1 MWTKMRISLIS
12 RFENTLSMLF
22 LSLSAS
28 LFVLLILLLVK
39 PAPYIT
45 SIVLSVI
52 MCVLLIVVFRT
63 YFKERRVEFFD
74 ISSPTLFESGVL
86 VFKSAMKRC
95 ATFFAFKISA
105 INIEKADFQRILTI
119 LLKILPTSTTVA
131 LEWTSQKECFINFYI
146 KQDNSSFLTQ
156 TRELLDNIT
165 RSFNITFGTQ
175 CVHLLTGEE
184 LMLHFYMGIPGKLK
198 KISVSGRHT
207 IKIHTD
213 LINTKRLF
221 ALITLTD
228 FKRFSTVLN
237 RFDRNQ
243 DFRLILPIKKT
254 EDSIFIAKAFIFSW
268 ENPTKS
274 NPIQT
279 PHQNFSSL
287 SKIPAS
293 KSIQI
298 LGDILSRNHTD
309 ELGMEF
315 SLRDTATKIIDLLLI
330 QWSSQGTLEVKSQTP
345 QEPKTANVGPNQ
357 WRDFLIEQL
366 SNLTLPYQKDKT
378 LLIDE
383 IPLRVDA
390 QVEDLLIFIIPKIK
404 ENQVRWFVQ
413 NITTLLERDKTKN
426 VILLLTQPQNT
437 LLSPKGLSSLIRA
450 QRIHFVRTKEEL
462 TSLLAKKKPHLLK
475 RQKGLTQAA

>member
-1 MWTKMRISLIS
+1 
-12 RFENTLSMLF
+12 MLF

-39 PAPYIT
+39 PVLYIT

-52 MCVLLIVVFRT
+52 VCVLLIVVFRT

-86 VFKSAMKRC
+86 VFRSTMKRC
-95 ATFFAFKISA
+95 ATFFAFKINA
-105 INIEKADFQRILTI
+105 VNIEKTDFQRTLTI

-156 TRELLDNIT
+156 TRKLLDNIT
-165 RSFNITFGTQ
+165 RSFITAFGTQ

-184 LMLHFYMGIPGKLK
+184 LLLHFSMGIPGKFK

-207 IKIHTD
+207 ITIQTD
-213 LINTKRLF
+213 LVNTKRLF
-221 ALITLTD
+221 ALLTLTD

-237 RFDRNQ
+237 RFDSNQ
-243 DFRLILPIKKT
+243 NFRLILPINKT
-254 EDSIFIAKAFIFSW
+254 EDSTIIAKAFTFIW
-268 ENPTKS
+268 ENPSKS
-274 NPIQT
+274 NPTQT
-279 PHQNFSSL
+279 PHHDFSSL

-309 ELGMEF
+309 EPEIELP
-315 SLRDTATKIIDLLLI
+315 LPDTATKIIDLLLTP
-330 QWSSQGTLEVKSQTP
+330 WASQRSFEVNSQTP
-345 QEPKTANVGPNQ
+345 QEPKSVNVGPIQ

-366 SNLTLPYQKDKT
+366 SNFALPYQKDKA
-378 LLIDE
+378 LLIDK
-383 IPLRVDA
+383 IPLRIDA
-390 QVEDLLIFIIPKIK
+390 QVEDLLIFIIPKVK

-413 NITTLLERDKTKN
+413 NITTLLEREKTKK
-426 VILLLTQPQNT
+426 VILLLTQSQNT
-437 LLSPKGLSSLIRA
+437 LLSPRGFSSLIRA
-450 QRIHFVRTKEEL
+450 QRIHLVRTKEEL
-462 TSLLAKKKPHLLK
+462 TSLLAEKKPHLLK
-475 RQKGLTQAA
+475 RQKGLTQVA